1 MKTSIYINKE
11 NEERLKALLQ
21 GDKGLNTSKIINQ
34 ALNDY
39 FNTETFDS
47 AELRKLRTW
56 GLVKVRV
63 PLIIIRLLKRLKDN
77 FDVKAV
83 CEFVAFVILE
93 NVKGQ
98 SGRRK
103 YPDRIYNGW
112 EYLKRLIERVTAR
125 TDNVE
130 KLEKMRDKKVF
141 GKP

>member
-11 NEERLKALLQ
+11 NEARLRSLQ
-21 GDKGLNTSKIINQ
+21 QKDEGLSVSSIINE

-39 FNTETFDS
+39 FSVEMFDC

-112 EYLKRLIERVTAR
+112 EYLKRLIERVIAR

-130 KLEKMRDKKVF
+130 RLEKMRNKKVF
-141 GKP
+141 GNP